1 MARHTK
7 VQQVGGPTL
16 MRDPP
21 LPCRLCPLG
30 SVLTSSGAVVA
41 GCAALT
47 EKDPES
53 GCSCPFTL
61 TVMVPCG
68 PAQCRMPML
77 NIMAAS
83 TADCMYVI
91 CAGCCASRLSKYGSS

>member
-1 MARHTK
+1 MM
-7 VQQVGGPTL
+7 VQQVGGLTL

-30 SVLTSSGAVVA
+30 RVLTSSGAVVA

-47 EKDPES
+47 EKDPDS

-68 PAQCRMPML
+68 PAQCRIHVFSMT
-77 NIMAAS
+77 AAS
-83 TADCMYVI
+83 K
-91 CAGCCASRLSKYGSS
+91 SRLHTGSLRWLLR